1 MSGLDSLLRRQ
12 PPSAWERFCSSP
24 SLFIART
31 LYSNVCLP
39 LSEPEATTVTSTN
52 SRGKPSLI
60 RIVCISDT
68 HSTHSSQPALPDG
81 DILIHAGD
89 LTHSGT
95 PTELSDALSWLSAQP
110 HAHKIVIAGNHDTAL
125 ADPIQR
131 TSLLREHAS
140 DSDSLVYLED
150 EDVTLL
156 VRGRS
161 VRVYGSPRTP
171 RHGSWAFQ
179 YPRVRPGGHSTQS
192 QSEFDLDVWGN
203 IPTLTDVLVTH
214 GPPFS
219 HLDLNGAG
227 CHALLA
233 ALWRI
238 RPRLHVFGHIH
249 GARGVEHVRWSRA
262 QKAYEDVCAGQSA
275 WGGLV
280 RLVFWS
286 VVERFNLLWK
296 TMGDRGREEG
306 TIMVNAAVGG
316 VRDEQRRGAIVV
328 QI

>member
-31 LYSNVCLP
+31 LYSNICPP

-52 SRGKPSLI
+52 SRGEPSHI
-60 RIVCISDT
+60 RVVCISDT
-68 HSTHSSQPALPDG
+68 HSTHSTQPALPDG

-110 HAHKIVIAGNHDTAL
+110 HPHKIVIAGNHDTAL
-125 ADPIQR
+125 ADPSQR

-140 DSDSLVYLED
+140 DSHSLVYLED
-150 EDVTLL
+150 EDVRLR

-171 RHGSWAFQ
+171 KHGSWAFQ
-179 YPRVRPGGHSTQS
+179 YPRVRPGHSTQS
-192 QSEFDLDVWGN
+192 DVWEN
-203 IPTLTDVLVTH
+203 IPTVTDVLVTH

-227 CHALLA
+227 CHALLD

-249 GARGVEHVRWSRA
+249 GARGVEFVRWSRA
-262 QKAYEDVCAGQSA
+262 QRAYEDVCAGQSV
-275 WGGLV
+275 WGGVV
-280 RLVFWS
+280 RLVFWW
-286 VVERFNLLWK
+286 VVERFNLLCGTK
-296 TMGDRGREEG
+296 EDRGRAEG
-306 TIMVNAAVGG
+306 TIMVNASAVGG
-316 VRDEQRRGAIVV
+316 ARDEQRRGAIVV